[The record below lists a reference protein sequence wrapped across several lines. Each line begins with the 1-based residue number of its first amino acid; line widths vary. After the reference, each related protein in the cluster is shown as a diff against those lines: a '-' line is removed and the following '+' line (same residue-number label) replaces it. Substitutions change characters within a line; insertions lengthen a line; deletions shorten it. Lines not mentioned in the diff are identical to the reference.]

1 MSRPSPRPAGA
12 QVAVALLFLA
22 LVTPVAA
29 AETHPEEFTMVV
41 GEELAFQG
49 MQEYA
54 IENQQVLSAVV
65 TKDNRGV
72 VVKALRPGSSR
83 VLFRIDAGGRQTR
96 VVEIVV
102 GIRDPKVVISELEV
116 LLHPYP
122 DIKLRTNRMQ
132 VIAEGTVKNETDL
145 RSVRDLLRR
154 YEGQVTELLTIGAS
168 APQRVV
174 MIRLDLHFVAVLRRF
189 SSRLGVRYP
198 ASLSGAQIL
207 GVVSGALTFGSAI
220 ISQSTVLPDLLPT
233 LDFVESN
240 GYIRIKRVDTLVT
253 ENGTKAVY
261 REGSELPVRL
271 TSALGAGNVQM
282 IFYGAELTLTP
293 RLSANNDVVA
303 LDIAAD
309 ISQRDNAVTQDG
321 IPGKTISAIHSSVQ
335 VPIGRSMLLS
345 AIDLQAS
352 GKTRTGLPLLSR
364 VPVLGYLFGSEIR
377 DSETSYGAVYI
388 TPTLIE
394 KATPASEEQI
404 NKALSVFNAPF
415 TLPISREG
423 P

>member
-1 MSRPSPRPAGA
+1 MSHPRRQSLWVGT
-12 QVAVALLFLA
+12 VIALLVIVSGPA
-22 LVTPVAA
+22 PA
-29 AETHPEEFTMVV
+29 AETRPEEFTMVV

-54 IENQQVLSAVV
+54 VENQQILSAVV
-65 TKDNRGV
+65 AKDNRGV

-83 VLFRIDAGGRQTR
+83 VLFRLDAGGRQTR

-102 GIRDPKVVISELEV
+102 GIRDPKFVVSELEV

-122 DIKLRTNRMQ
+122 DVKLRVNRMQ
-132 VIAEGTVKNETDL
+132 VIAEGTVKNEAEL
-145 RSVRDLLRR
+145 RSVRELLRR
-154 YEGQVTELLTIGAS
+154 YDGQVTELVTLGTA

-189 SSRLGVRYP
+189 SSHIGVRYP
-198 ASLSGAQIL
+198 ASISGGQVL
-207 GVVSGALTFGSAI
+207 GVVSDALTFGSAI
-220 ISQSTVLPDLLPT
+220 IGQSTVLPSLLPT

-271 TSALGAGNVQM
+271 TAAIGSGTLQM

-293 RLSANNDVVA
+293 RLSANNDMVA
-303 LDIAAD
+303 LDINAD
-309 ISQRDNAVTQDG
+309 ISQKDNAVTQDG
-321 IPGKTISAIHSSVQ
+321 IPGKTISMIHSSVQ
-335 VPIGRSMLLS
+335 IPIGRSMLLS
-345 AIDLQAS
+345 AVDLQTS
-352 GKTRTGLPLLSR
+352 GKTRTGLPVLSR
-364 VPVLGYLFGSEIR
+364 VPVLGYLFGSEMK
-377 DSETSYGAVYI
+377 DSETVYGAVYI

-394 KATPASEEQI
+394 KPTAAGEQQI
-404 NKALSVFNAPF
+404 NRALEYFNAPF

-423 P
+423 L

>member
-1 MSRPSPRPAGA
+1 MSHPSRQSLWVGT
-12 QVAVALLFLA
+12 VIALLVILSGPA
-22 LVTPVAA
+22 PA
-29 AETHPEEFTMVV
+29 AETRPEEFTMVV

-54 IENQQVLSAVV
+54 VENQQILSAVV
-65 TKDNRGV
+65 AKDNRGV

-83 VLFRIDAGGRQTR
+83 VLFRLDAGGRQTR

-102 GIRDPKVVISELEV
+102 GIRDPKFVVSELEV

-122 DIKLRTNRMQ
+122 DVKLRVNRMQ
-132 VIAEGTVKNETDL
+132 VIAEGTVKNEAEL
-145 RSVRDLLRR
+145 RSVRELLRR
-154 YEGQVTELLTIGAS
+154 YDGQVTELVTLGTA

-189 SSRLGVRYP
+189 SSHIGVRYP
-198 ASLSGAQIL
+198 ASISGGQIL
-207 GVVSGALTFGSAI
+207 GVVSDALTFGSAI
-220 ISQSTVLPDLLPT
+220 IGQSTVLPSLLPT

-271 TSALGAGNVQM
+271 TAAIGSGTLQM

-293 RLSANNDVVA
+293 RLSANNDMVA
-303 LDIAAD
+303 LDINAD
-309 ISQRDNAVTQDG
+309 ISQKDNAVTQDG
-321 IPGKTISAIHSSVQ
+321 IPGKTISMIHSSVQ
-335 VPIGRSMLLS
+335 IPIGRSMLLS
-345 AIDLQAS
+345 AVDLQSS
-352 GKTRTGLPLLSR
+352 GKTRTGLPVLSR
-364 VPVLGYLFGSEIR
+364 VPVLGYLFGSEMK
-377 DSETSYGAVYI
+377 DSETAYGAVYI

-394 KATPASEEQI
+394 KPTPAGEQQI
-404 NKALSVFNAPF
+404 NRALEYFNAPF

-423 P
+423 L